1 MGIGGIKRSSES
13 VGSGVCVSS
22 KGYIVTVRGNL
33 EESLTALKSPIEI
46 DGKMTKSA
54 EVSVLRENSEGGLLY
69 ITIQEGRNRQIRR
82 MCEEMNAKAKKM
94 LEEKGISGSLSWSP
108 FSCSTHYVNNK
119 EIESEISKK
128 KSEIKANT
136 NTKLRNLLLEIE
148 LGAKKDEFLDIVSN
162 FKLEI

>member
-1 MGIGGIKRSSES
+1 MKLTKAMREYVENKVYEQEKILL
-13 VGSGVCVSS
+13 S
-22 KGYIVTVRGNL
+22 KVEDDYADYYLTKHNAQ
-33 EESLTALKSPIEI
+33 EE
-46 DGKMTKSA
+46 
-54 EVSVLRENSEGGLLY
+54 
-69 ITIQEGRNRQIRR
+69 IRR

-148 LGAKKDEFLDIVSN
+148 LGAKKEEFLDIVSN